1 MRIETKTL
9 SKKVLENLTEWYR
22 DNKNMDVPETL
33 TQEVIWQRFLEWEGI
48 LGYERMLHEAHA
60 DIYMS
65 KQLRERVRGY
75 EEKQP

>member
-48 LGYERMLHEAHA
+48 LGYERMLHEAHEQ
-60 DIYMS
+60 IFE
-65 KQLRERVRGY
+65 Q
-75 EEKQP
+75 KQP